1 MRIDLPFR
9 RLLNVF
15 ILLFVGI
22 SGVLVYLQA
31 TPEAGVLTA
40 SDYNPRHCVQDAV
53 PQRGTIF
60 DRNGVKLAYSEPDT
74 TQPCGWR
81 RHYTDPTLA
90 PLIGYFDPQGFGIT
104 GLEAAYNDVLSGTDQ
119 TTSVPPGIDNGVN
132 EIIQQAQHA
141 RTYGTDVYLTIDAR
155 IQQKA
160 NEVYPN
166 QVNCPGSGQNPA
178 QNGSVLVEDPQT
190 GEMLAYISHP
200 GYDND
205 KLVDHTPAGD
215 GTNLSVGEEYW
226 NKLLQDPNH
235 PLINRPVMDTLVPG
249 SSFKTLTLIAALDSQ
264 QYTIKSTFSEAESKD
279 YVVNGFNINT
289 NNLYDYPY
297 EPTAKIFPMDLEHQY
312 AFSNNVAFARL
323 AVGLGKDRWL
333 FYAQAFGISYGDHVV
348 NIPFDVPVAHS
359 WVFQPSA
366 QSQWDRDN
374 VALAN
379 AGYGQAF
386 LQISPLTMTV
396 MTSTIAADGKY
407 QKPHLLLKSV
417 PHGVAAASVNP
428 VAPQTISTPISQTT
442 AQGLR
447 QAMRAVVKYGSVGA
461 SGSAVKPPLNSPV
474 MEGGKTG
481 TGETGNGSPQTW
493 WISLAPA
500 DTTNLSNLP
509 RLSVVIQ
516 KEQDGEGACQA
527 PIAQS
532 IYEYALPL
540 VGYPLG

>member
-15 ILLFVGI
+15 IGLFVGI

-31 TPEAGVLTA
+31 TPEAQILTA
-40 SDYNPRHCVQDAV
+40 SDYNPRHCVQDGV
-53 PQRGTIF
+53 PQRGTIY
-60 DRNGVKLAYSEPDT
+60 DRNGNKLAYSVPDQ

-90 PLIGYFDPQGFGIT
+90 PLIGYFDPQGFGTT
-104 GLEAAYNDVLSGTDQ
+104 GLEAAYDDVLSGADAAVV
-119 TTSVPPGIDNGVN
+119 VPAGFNNGVN
-132 EIIQQAQHA
+132 HILDDAKHTKA
-141 RTYGTDVYLTIDAR
+141 YGTDIYLTIDSR

-160 NEVYPN
+160 NQVYPN
-166 QVNCPGSGQNPA
+166 QITCPGQNSA
-178 QNGSVLVEDPQT
+178 QTGSILVEAPQT

-200 GYDND
+200 GFDND

-215 GTNLSVGEEYW
+215 GSNLTIGQEYW
-226 NKLLQDPNH
+226 NALLQDPNR
-235 PLINRPVMDTLVPG
+235 PLINRPVMDAIVPG
-249 SSFKTLTLIAALDSQ
+249 SSFKTLTFIAALDSQ
-264 QYTIKSTFSEAESKD
+264 QFTTTSTFTEAESKD
-279 YVVNGFNINT
+279 YVIDGFNVNT
-289 NNLYDYPY
+289 NNLQHYPSI
-297 EPTAKIFPMDLEHQY
+297 PSSKIFPMDLVHQY

-323 AVGLGKDRWL
+323 AVAVGKERWL
-333 FYAQAFGISYGDHVV
+333 YYAQALGISYGTHVV

-366 QSQWDRDN
+366 QAQWDRDD

-386 LQISPLTMTV
+386 LQISPLAMTV

-407 QKPHLLLKSV
+407 QKPHVLLKRV
-417 PHGVAAASVNP
+417 PHGTDAAKATV
-428 VAPQTISTPISQTT
+428 VAPQLVTQAFSQAT

-447 QAMRAVVKYGSVGA
+447 EAMRAVVVYGSVGA
-461 SGSAVKPPLNSPV
+461 SGSFVAPPANSPV

-500 DTTNLSNLP
+500 DISNVSNLP
-509 RLSVVIQ
+509 RLAIVIQ

-540 VGYPLG
+540 VGYPLS

>member
-15 ILLFVGI
+15 IMLFVGI

-31 TPEAGVLTA
+31 TPEAQVLTT

-53 PQRGTIF
+53 PQRGTIY
-60 DRNGVKLAYSEPDT
+60 DRNGNKLAFSVPDL

-90 PLIGYFDPQGFGIT
+90 PLIGYFDPQGFGTT
-104 GLEAAYNDVLSGTDQ
+104 GLEAAYDDVLSGAD
-119 TTSVPPGIDNGVN
+119 TTSAVLPGFDNGVN
-132 EIIQQAQHA
+132 HILDQAEHTK
-141 RTYGTDVYLTIDAR
+141 TYGTDIYLTIDSR

-160 NEVYPN
+160 NLVYPN
-166 QVNCPGSGQNPA
+166 QVNCPGQNPA
-178 QNGSVLVEDPQT
+178 QTGSILVEAPQT
-190 GEMLAYISHP
+190 GELLAYISHP
-200 GYDND
+200 GFDND
-205 KLVDHTPAGD
+205 KLVDHTLVND
-215 GTNLSVGEEYW
+215 GTGLTVGQEYW
-226 NKLLQDPNH
+226 NALLQDPNR
-235 PLINRPVMDTLVPG
+235 PLINRPVMDTIVPG

-264 QYTIKSTFSEAESKD
+264 QYNTASTFTEAESKD

-289 NNLYDYPY
+289 NNLIHYPGI
-297 EPTAKIFPMDLEHQY
+297 PSSKIFPMDLVHQY

-323 AVGLGKDRWL
+323 AVGVGKDRWL
-333 FYAQAFGISYGDHVV
+333 YYAQALGISYGSHVV

-366 QSQWDRDN
+366 QADWDRDN

-386 LQISPLTMTV
+386 LQISPLEMTV
-396 MTSTIAADGKY
+396 ITSTIAADGKY
-407 QKPHLLLKSV
+407 QKPHVLLKRV
-417 PHGVAAASVNP
+417 AHGVQADSVAA
-428 VAPQTISTPISQTT
+428 VAPQTLSQPFTPAT

-447 QAMRAVVKYGSVGA
+447 AAMRAVVVYGSVGA
-461 SGSAVKPPLNSPV
+461 SGPFVAPPANSPV

-481 TGETGNGSPQTW
+481 TGETGNGAPQTW
-493 WISLAPA
+493 FISLAPA
-500 DTTNLSNLP
+500 DISNASNLP
-509 RLSVVIQ
+509 RLAIVIQ